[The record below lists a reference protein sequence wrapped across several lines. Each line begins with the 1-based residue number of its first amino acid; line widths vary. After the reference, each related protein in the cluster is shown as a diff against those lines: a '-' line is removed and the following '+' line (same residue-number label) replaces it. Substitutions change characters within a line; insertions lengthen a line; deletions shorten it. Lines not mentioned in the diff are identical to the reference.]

1 VIGVT
6 ERLGGTGVWE
16 AAMRFGDPA
25 AAADYAAEVEELGYS
40 AVWIPDVDGD
50 LFGALGSLLA
60 STSSITVASG
70 VLNLWAQDHAGVE
83 IAMPLSV
90 AAICALL
97 AAFAVGGAAH
107 RVGFRAHQCP
117 DERRQHPAQQIRARC
132 RELTGR

>member
-1 VIGVT
+1 MT

-25 AAADYAAEVEELGYS
+25 AAGDYAAEVEELGYS

-70 VLNLWAQDHAGVE
+70 VLNLWAQDPRGCRNPDAVIRCGD
-83 IAMPLSV
+83 L
-90 AAICALL
+90 CA
-97 AAFAVGGAAH
+97 
-107 RVGFRAHQCP
+107 
-117 DERRQHPAQQIRARC
+117 ARC
-132 RELTGR
+132 VRRSRRRTPRRLPRSSVPG